1 MTAHCLHRQRP
12 LRRWPRRKYGRRK
25 NERTSG
31 ARDAPQRANDLV
43 DGAAHLLSIAPEFN
57 PRDERCAP
65 SDECVLGASGIARQ
79 GYAVAESSASCRKS
93 SRCTAAEYSS
103 VACERCSAASCPRD
117 PGTECKAGLVV
128 SCRDRA
134 RRNAAYTRR
143 MGKYRTVTR
152 QHRLT
157 LIVQSRRLL
166 IRRRSIQQSLVSVA
180 DPR

>member
-1 MTAHCLHRQRP
+1 MTAHCLHRRRP

-166 IRRRSIQQSLVSVA
+166 IRRRSIQ
-180 DPR
+180 